1 METFLSMI
9 HILICIFLVGSIL
22 LQSSKGG
29 GLAGM
34 FGGGGM
40 TGGFSSRGAATFLS
54 KMTMYLAI
62 GFAVTS
68 LSIAIISSRINRQQ
82 ARSAV
87 QEIMESSPM
96 DIIPSIPGTNDP
108 LAMPA
113 DNPANQSQPAQQEQD
128 GANE

>member
-1 METFLSMI
+1 MQTFLSLI
-9 HILICIFLVGSIL
+9 HMLICIFLVGSIL

-40 TGGFSSRGAATFLS
+40 SGGFSSRGAATFLS

-68 LSIAIISSRINRQQ
+68 LSIALISSRVNTQ
-82 ARSAV
+82 AKSAV
-87 QEIMESSPM
+87 QEVMESSPM
-96 DIIPSIPGTNDP
+96 DIIPAIPGTNDP
-108 LAMPA
+108 LATPA
-113 DNPANQSQPAQQEQD
+113 GNQADQSAPVQQEPE
-128 GANE
+128 GSTE